1 MGELVSFPVLFAGGL
16 WRRKQPEAHKQVLA
30 EAPVG
35 GFMPAA
41 VAPWVG
47 HHSWAVPVQK
57 RECAGWRVVCR
68 SRDVDDF
75 SKAGRMLPLPAGFA
89 PCGTVG
95 EFGWMAADSM
105 LAFRWA

>member
-1 MGELVSFPVLFAGGL
+1 MGELVSLPILFAGGL

-47 HHSWAVPVQK
+47 HRLWAVRVKK
-57 RECAGWRVVCR
+57 RECAGWRVGCR

-75 SKAGRMLPLPAGFA
+75 PKAGRMLPLPAGVA
-89 PCGTVG
+89 PRGVVG
-95 EFGWMAADSM
+95 GFGLTAADSM